1 MNNILNDD
9 EVLNKYKDMSREE
22 VLDLFG
28 EEKSL
33 IQEELKN
40 GTFSYDKLK
49 EVCSKSSSSL
59 VDAKK
64 WKYYLLLG
72 LLSVKLLIF
81 LKEILQN
88 KWSLHH

>member
-49 EVCSKSSSSL
+49 EVCSWCEPQI
-59 VDAKK
+59 VDINKK
-64 WKYYLLLG
+64 EGY
-72 LLSVKLLIF
+72 
-81 LKEILQN
+81 
-88 KWSLHH
+88 

>member
-33 IQEELKN
+33 IQEGNIQL
-40 GTFSYDKLK
+40 
-49 EVCSKSSSSL
+49 
-59 VDAKK
+59 
-64 WKYYLLLG
+64 
-72 LLSVKLLIF
+72 
-81 LKEILQN
+81 
-88 KWSLHH
+88 

>member
-40 GTFSYDKLK
+40 GTFS
-49 EVCSKSSSSL
+49 
-59 VDAKK
+59 
-64 WKYYLLLG
+64 
-72 LLSVKLLIF
+72 
-81 LKEILQN
+81 
-88 KWSLHH
+88 

>member
-33 IQEELKN
+33 I
-40 GTFSYDKLK
+40 
-49 EVCSKSSSSL
+49 
-59 VDAKK
+59 
-64 WKYYLLLG
+64 
-72 LLSVKLLIF
+72 
-81 LKEILQN
+81 
-88 KWSLHH
+88 

>member
-40 GTFSYDKLK
+40 GTFSMI
-49 EVCSKSSSSL
+49 S
-59 VDAKK
+59 
-64 WKYYLLLG
+64 
-72 LLSVKLLIF
+72 
-81 LKEILQN
+81 
-88 KWSLHH
+88 

>member
-49 EVCSKSSSSL
+49 EVCDKNSSSL
-59 VDAKK
+59 VDARK
-64 WKYYLLLG
+64 WKYYLLLD

-88 KWSLHH
+88 KWNLHH